1 MKKNTQEYVIADK
14 ALLKIINEQD
24 EKIKDI
30 IGRIEILISGAKAEY
45 YAVDKDFIVDRLQKI
60 VDENKEKE

>member
-1 MKKNTQEYVIADK
+1 MKKDTQQYVIADK

-30 IGRIEILISGAKAEY
+30 IGRIEGLIWGSKTEY
-45 YAVDKDFIVDRLQKI
+45 YPYDKDFIVKCLQEI

>member
-1 MKKNTQEYVIADK
+1 MKEKDVGYVIADK

-30 IGRIEILISGAKAEY
+30 IGRIKSIIYGSKAEY
-45 YAVDKDFIVDRLQKI
+45 YPYDKSFIVECLQEI
-60 VDENKEKE
+60 VDENKESK

>member
-1 MKKNTQEYVIADK
+1 MKKDTQEYVIADK

-24 EKIKDI
+24 EKIENI
-30 IGRIEILISGAKAEY
+30 IARIKTIIYGAKAEY
-45 YAVDKDFIVDRLQKI
+45 YPYDKSFIVKCLQEI